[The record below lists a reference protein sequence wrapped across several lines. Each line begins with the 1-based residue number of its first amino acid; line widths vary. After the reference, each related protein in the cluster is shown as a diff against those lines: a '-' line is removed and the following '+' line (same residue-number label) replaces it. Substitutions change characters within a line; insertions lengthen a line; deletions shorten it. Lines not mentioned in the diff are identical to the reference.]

1 MSPADSSAHCPSC
14 GIPFEQGAHDTC
26 PKCDYPVRGL
36 RLRGI
41 LEVDV
46 VHSGEDWETAR
57 RKIEEAVDQALL
69 MGNAGVK
76 IIHGY
81 GSSTGRSILA
91 SRATTLMRGLA
102 ERTGGT
108 FATDRDNRGAHL
120 IWFNR

>member
-46 VHSGEDWETAR
+46 VHSGEDWEVAR
-57 RKIEEAVDQALL
+57 QKIEKAVDEAIHR
-69 MGNAGVK
+69 GHAGVK
-76 IIHGY
+76 IVHGY
-81 GSSTGRSILA
+81 GSTSGHSVIA
-91 SRATTLMRGLA
+91 SRAISLMKGLA
-102 ERTGGT
+102 ERTDGRFT
-108 FATDRDNRGAHL
+108 TDRNNPGAHL
-120 IWFNR
+120 IWLNR